1 MLRGKLLSTIDLIE
15 KVETNKQTEKRNSD
29 IAKINSMFF
38 DSLEKLIPSIRSYIL
53 VKRNFDFMFQTDT
66 AELLQYLI
74 DYSNNVFN
82 NKVVSNLKTFKNKS
96 DEFVNKAEK
105 EWETFCKEKN
115 SELVSGL
122 NIIVL
127 VYRDPNVVKCCINA
141 LNKCEKWPLTQG
153 VIDLYDKAYK
163 QADVLLNEM
172 HFDDEIRDFL
182 IKVRDKNA
190 TLADIT
196 PPIMDWIRAEN
207 ISDKVSLGIK
217 NTM

>member
-1 MLRGKLLSTIDLIE
+1 MLRGKLLSTIELIE
-15 KVETNKQTEKRNSD
+15 KVEANKQTEKRNSD

-53 VKRNFDFMFQTDT
+53 VKRNFNFVFQTNT
-66 AELLQYLI
+66 AEILQYLI

-82 NKVVSNLKTFKNKS
+82 NKVVSNPKTFKNKS

-127 VYRDPNVVKCCINA
+127 VYRDPAVVKCCINA

-153 VIDLYDKAYK
+153 IIDLYNKAH
-163 QADVLLNEM
+163 QQGDVLLNEM

-207 ISDKVSLGIK
+207 IADKVSLGIK